1 MIYGALAIHATV
13 SDVLGVRYADPS
25 DRIFNTEN
33 IIFFQVITKGFLG
46 RLVGPIAG
54 RLSVVGQF
62 AGFSILVLVLV
73 GVSELL
79 TVLILERKYQSS
91 DPSAQVEMAAMS
103 TPAED
108 RLGRRSRLRSITLHR
123 LTLENAEAFMASEN
137 CRAFARMKHGDG
149 GALRSFGR
157 AVAEL
162 VLRDGAVGGVLTERP
177 DEFCLIAPAYRK
189 VPTVGV
195 Y

>member
-13 SDVLGVRYADPS
+13 SDVLGVRYADPN
-25 DRIFNTEN
+25 DPVFNTEN
-33 IIFFQVITKGFLG
+33 IIFAQVITKGFLG

-62 AGFSILVLVLV
+62 AGFSILVLVLL

-91 DPSAQVEMAAMS
+91 DPSAQVEMTAMS

-108 RLGRRSRLRSITLHR
+108 RLGRRSRLRSISLHR
-123 LTLENAEAFMASEN
+123 LTLEDAEAFMASEN
-137 CRAFARMKHGDG
+137 
-149 GALRSFGR
+149 
-157 AVAEL
+157 
-162 VLRDGAVGGVLTERP
+162 
-177 DEFCLIAPAYRK
+177 
-189 VPTVGV
+189 
-195 Y
+195 